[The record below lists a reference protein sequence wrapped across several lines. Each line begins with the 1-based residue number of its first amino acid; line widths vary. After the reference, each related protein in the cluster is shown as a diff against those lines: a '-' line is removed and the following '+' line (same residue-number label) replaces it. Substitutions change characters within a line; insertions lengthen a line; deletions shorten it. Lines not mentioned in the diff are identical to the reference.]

1 VPLRGLTLEILI
13 VSVSCNFQP
22 TEKIKKTPC
31 FDLILLTLETD
42 PRDGAFISSKINLD
56 IGVWMA
62 LRNEL
67 HDTATAPYIPHMK
80 TKSKPSAGKR
90 GRPTGA
96 ATKRINARFPTGLA
110 EKIEYAASLRGVAV
124 AAFIQ
129 EAVAERA
136 DRVIEAESY
145 WQLTREEAA
154 NLAAMIAKPPKP
166 NQRMLHAVKLAARHV
181 VIRS

>member
-1 VPLRGLTLEILI
+1 MVKGEDQFGNRCLVDTGK
-13 VSVSCNFQP
+13 SVAP
-22 TEKIKKTPC
+22 H
-31 FDLILLTLETD
+31 
-42 PRDGAFISSKINLD
+42 G
-56 IGVWMA
+56 
-62 LRNEL
+62 
-67 HDTATAPYIPHMK
+67 TARYAAHMK
-80 TKSKPSAGKR
+80 TKSKPTLGKR
-90 GRPTGA
+90 GRPAGV

-136 DRVIEAESY
+136 DRVIEAESH
-145 WQLTREEAA
+145 WQMTREEAA

-166 NQRMLHAVKLAARHV
+166 NQTMLKAVKLAARHV

>member
-1 VPLRGLTLEILI
+1 
-13 VSVSCNFQP
+13 
-22 TEKIKKTPC
+22 
-31 FDLILLTLETD
+31 
-42 PRDGAFISSKINLD
+42 
-56 IGVWMA
+56 
-62 LRNEL
+62 
-67 HDTATAPYIPHMK
+67 MK
-80 TKSKPSAGKR
+80 TKSKPTLGKR
-90 GRPTGA
+90 GRPAGV

-136 DRVIEAESY
+136 DRVIEAESH
-145 WQLTREEAA
+145 WQMTREEAA

-166 NQRMLHAVKLAARHV
+166 NQTMLKAVKLAARHV

>member
-1 VPLRGLTLEILI
+1 LRLPVNLLAVKSEHRSLLILYNRL
-13 VSVSCNFQP
+13 VAKGEDEFVNRCQYG
-22 TEKIKKTPC
+22 TEKPVA
-31 FDLILLTLETD
+31 
-42 PRDGAFISSKINLD
+42 PHG
-56 IGVWMA
+56 
-62 LRNEL
+62 
-67 HDTATAPYIPHMK
+67 TAHYTAHMK
-80 TKSKPSAGKR
+80 TKAKPSTGKR
-90 GRPTGA
+90 GRPTGP
-96 ATKRINARFPTGLA
+96 ATKRINARFPSGLA

-136 DRVIEAESY
+136 DQVIEAESH

-166 NQRMLHAVKLAARHV
+166 NQAMLNAAKLAARHV

>member
-1 VPLRGLTLEILI
+1 MRCWRVHFEKDHLEI
-13 VSVSCNFQP
+13 
-22 TEKIKKTPC
+22 
-31 FDLILLTLETD
+31 
-42 PRDGAFISSKINLD
+42 
-56 IGVWMA
+56 GVGMA
-62 LRNEL
+62 PRNEL
-67 HDTATAPYIPHMK
+67 YHTATAPYIPRMK
-80 TKSKPSAGKR
+80 TDSKPSAVKR

-136 DRVIEAESY
+136 DRVIEAESH

>member
-1 VPLRGLTLEILI
+1 MMKCWRVHFE
-13 VSVSCNFQP
+13 N
-22 TEKIKKTPC
+22 
-31 FDLILLTLETD
+31 DH
-42 PRDGAFISSKINLD
+42 SK

-62 LRNEL
+62 PRNEL
-67 HDTATAPYIPHMK
+67 RRTATAPYTLRMK
-80 TKSKPSAGKR
+80 TETKPSAVKR
-90 GRPTGA
+90 GRPKGA

-136 DRVIEAESY
+136 DRVIEAESH

-166 NQRMLHAVKLAARHV
+166 NPKMLHAVKLAARHV
-181 VIRS
+181 VIRY

>member
-1 VPLRGLTLEILI
+1 
-13 VSVSCNFQP
+13 
-22 TEKIKKTPC
+22 
-31 FDLILLTLETD
+31 
-42 PRDGAFISSKINLD
+42 
-56 IGVWMA
+56 
-62 LRNEL
+62 
-67 HDTATAPYIPHMK
+67 MK
-80 TKSKPSAGKR
+80 TKSEPSSRKK
-90 GRPTGA
+90 GRPAGA

-110 EKIEYAASLRGVAV
+110 EKIEYAASLRGIAV

-136 DRVIEAESY
+136 DRVIEAESH

-166 NQRMLHAVKLAARHV
+166 NEAMLNASKIAARHV

>member
-1 VPLRGLTLEILI
+1 MFLP
-13 VSVSCNFQP
+13 
-22 TEKIKKTPC
+22 KIDAAIDAGV
-31 FDLILLTLETD
+31 DLPEAYIHQGDEVQAAAAQHGGFVNRRTHL
-42 PRDGAFISSKINLD
+42 GAAYFE

-62 LRNEL
+62 PRNHLRRTAFK
-67 HDTATAPYIPHMK
+67 HDTWHMK
-80 TKSKPSAGKR
+80 TEPKPSTGKR

-110 EKIEYAASLRGVAV
+110 EKVEYAASLRGVAV

-129 EAVAERA
+129 EAAAERA
-136 DRVIEAESY
+136 DRGIEAESH

-166 NQRMLHAVKLAARHV
+166 NQRMLHAVKLAARDV

>member
-1 VPLRGLTLEILI
+1 
-13 VSVSCNFQP
+13 
-22 TEKIKKTPC
+22 
-31 FDLILLTLETD
+31 
-42 PRDGAFISSKINLD
+42 
-56 IGVWMA
+56 MA
-62 LRNEL
+62 PRNEL
-67 HDTATAPYIPHMK
+67 LHTSTKPYIARMK
-80 TKSKPSAGKR
+80 TESKPSVGKR
-90 GRPTGA
+90 GRPAGA

-136 DRVIEAESY
+136 DRVIEAETH

-154 NLAAMIAKPPKP
+154 NLASMIAKPPKP
-166 NQRMLHAVKLAARHV
+166 NQKMLKAVKLAARHV

>member
-1 VPLRGLTLEILI
+1 MTGTARLGERAGRCNGAANDPPEEADAPSMAGAERGQCGVGE
-13 VSVSCNFQP
+13 
-22 TEKIKKTPC
+22 
-31 FDLILLTLETD
+31 
-42 PRDGAFISSKINLD
+42 FISRKINLE

-62 LRNEL
+62 PRNEL
-67 HDTATAPYIPHMK
+67 HYTATAPYIPRMK
-80 TKSKPSAGKR
+80 NESKPSAVKR

-136 DRVIEAESY
+136 DRVIEAESH

-166 NQRMLHAVKLAARHV
+166 KQRMLHAVKLAARHV

>member
-1 VPLRGLTLEILI
+1 VVKEKGQFVNRCLI
-13 VSVSCNFQP
+13 G
-22 TEKIKKTPC
+22 TKKAIAPH
-31 FDLILLTLETD
+31 
-42 PRDGAFISSKINLD
+42 GA
-56 IGVWMA
+56 A
-62 LRNEL
+62 
-67 HDTATAPYIPHMK
+67 HYAAHMK
-80 TKSKPSAGKR
+80 TKSKSALGKR
-90 GRPTGA
+90 GRPTGV

-136 DRVIEAESY
+136 DRVIEAESH
-145 WQLTREEAA
+145 WQMTREEAA

-166 NQRMLHAVKLAARHV
+166 NQTMLNAVKLAARHV

>member
-1 VPLRGLTLEILI
+1 M
-13 VSVSCNFQP
+13 
-22 TEKIKKTPC
+22 TP
-31 FDLILLTLETD
+31 
-42 PRDGAFISSKINLD
+42 
-56 IGVWMA
+56 
-62 LRNEL
+62 RNEL
-67 HDTATAPYIPHMK
+67 QHAAAAPYTPPMK
-80 TKSKPSAGKR
+80 TGSKPSAVKR

-136 DRVIEAESY
+136 DRVIEAESH

-166 NQRMLHAVKLAARHV
+166 NDKMLHAVKLAARHV